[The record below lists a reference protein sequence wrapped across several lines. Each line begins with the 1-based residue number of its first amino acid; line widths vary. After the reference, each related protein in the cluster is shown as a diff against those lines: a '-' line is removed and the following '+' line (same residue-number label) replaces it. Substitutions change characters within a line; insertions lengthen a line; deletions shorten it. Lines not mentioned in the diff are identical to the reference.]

1 MNPRTKHIVSL
12 TAIIA
17 GISCMVGYC
26 IFALIYFRQPNQKV
40 LCHEI
45 SICVEDS
52 AEHRF
57 VNAAMIFQHLEK
69 NKINPINK
77 VIGIE
82 EAHHIEKSIAQLSPI
97 KQVNCYMGYNGK
109 LHINLYQRCPIFRVL
124 TSKGESYYIDA
135 ERRTMPVSNLFTAYT
150 PVVTGNVSKKV
161 AQNELYDFM
170 QYLLTDKDWSS
181 LFAEVHLDEKQNI
194 RLTSRQGIPYV
205 ELGKLNNYLS
215 KMEKLRVWYQ
225 QYPHKNDATVYK
237 KITITYDELIFCTKN
252 TQP

>member
-1 MNPRTKHIVSL
+1 MWKS
-12 TAIIA
+12 
-17 GISCMVGYC
+17 
-26 IFALIYFRQPNQKV
+26 ALKV
-40 LCHEI
+40 LTPNRTTILLVVFRGGDSDCLEQK
-45 SICVEDS
+45 SCVCS
-52 AEHRF
+52 QLHQLQRKYRVKF
-57 VNAAMIFQHLEK
+57 EK

-237 KITITYDELIFCTKN
+237 KITITYDELIFCIKN
-252 TQP
+252 TQPWVSQPTSQP